1 MFQRRAGFLVTAAFL
16 FALLGAGLLY
26 DDLSARAGE
35 GSYENVRLLTQVV
48 EQVRE
53 KYVDSLPED
62 ELYLRAIRGLVES
75 LDPYSEFLTRDEYD
89 DLKVHTTGNYQGLGI
104 SIDIRDQILT
114 VVAPIEGTPAY
125 EAGVHPGDK
134 IVQVDGESTEGWTS
148 ERAVN
153 ELRGPAGSKVVLTVV
168 REGLS
173 EPLAFTIMRKAIEI
187 PSVPYS
193 YILKD
198 GIGYIRFTQF
208 SEKSAREVQSAVEQL
223 RKQGMRSL
231 VLDVRS
237 NPGGLLDQ
245 AIDVSDLF
253 LERGEL
259 IVSTRGR
266 VEEQNRKYYAHDDVN
281 YGTFPIVVLVNEGT
295 ASASEIL
302 AGALQDHDRALILG
316 RVTFGKGLVQSLFP
330 LEGGEAALK
339 LTTARYYTPSGRN
352 IQKEEKTHPAFDLIQ
367 DEDVPPVVEAAKQ
380 SGSVPDSLIFRTE
393 SGRTVY
399 GGGGIT
405 PDFVVSDTLSTIGR
419 KLVQELNARSLY
431 FDYGVHYRSAH
442 PSLPSDYQLT
452 PADVEDFKSFVRD
465 HGVYFADE
473 EFAAESE
480 FIVTALRFVLIEQ
493 YHGQGVARKQVMEG
507 DKPLEAAV
515 ELLEDGDT
523 LKDVFRLAEARGRG
537 MQAAVSPGQA
547 AAQAASVPDRAA
559 TKAAG
564 QPR

>member
-16 FALLGAGLLY
+16 AAVLAAGLLY
-26 DDLSARAGE
+26 DDLSARNGG

-53 KYVDSLPED
+53 KYVDALSED
-62 ELYLRAIRGLVES
+62 ELYQRAIRGLVES
-75 LDPYSEFLTRDEYD
+75 LDPYSEFLTRDQYD

-104 SIDIRDQILT
+104 SIDIRDDILT

-125 EAGVHPGDK
+125 SAGVHPGDK
-134 IVQVDGESTEGWTS
+134 IVQVDGESTEGWNS
-148 ERAVN
+148 EQAVN

-168 REGLS
+168 REGVS
-173 EPLAFTIMRKAIEI
+173 EALTFTIVRQAIEI
-187 PSVPYS
+187 PSVPYF

-281 YGTFPIVVLVNEGT
+281 YGTFPIAVLVNEGT

-316 RVTFGKGLVQSLFP
+316 RTTFGKGLVQSLFP
-330 LEGGEAALK
+330 LESGQAALK

-352 IQKEEKTHPAFDLIQ
+352 IQKEEKGHAVFDVI
-367 DEDVPPVVEAAKQ
+367 DEEDVAPVVEAAKQ
-380 SGSVPDSLIFRTE
+380 GGGVPDSLVFRTE
-393 SGRTVY
+393 SGRTVF

-405 PDFVVSDTLSTIGR
+405 PDLLVSDTLSTIGR

-431 FDYGVHYRSAH
+431 FDYGVHYRASHA
-442 PSLPSDYQLT
+442 SLARDYL
-452 PADVEDFKSFVRD
+452 PGPEDIADFKSFIRD
-465 HGVYFADE
+465 HGVYYADE

-480 FIVTALRFVLIEQ
+480 FITNALRFVLIEQ
-493 YHGQGVARKQVMEG
+493 YYGQGVARKQVMEG
-507 DKPLEAAV
+507 DKALAEAV
-515 ELLEDGDT
+515 ELLEGADT
-523 LKDVFRLAEARGRG
+523 LKDVFRLADARGKE
-537 MQAAVSPGQA
+537 MQAAVSPEQA
-547 AAQAASVPDRAA
+547 AGEAAAA
-559 TKAAG
+559 GPGSAAG

>member
-1 MFQRRAGFLVTAAFL
+1 MIQRRAGFLVTAAFL
-16 FALLGAGLLY
+16 VAVLGAGLLY
-26 DDLSARAGE
+26 DDLSARAG
-35 GSYENVRLLTQVV
+35 GGAYQDVRLLSEVV
-48 EQVRE
+48 GQVRD
-53 KYVDSLPED
+53 KYVDALPED
-62 ELYLRAIRGLVES
+62 SLYVRAIRGMVES
-75 LDPYSEFLTRDEYD
+75 LDPYSEFLTRDQYD

-104 SIDIRDQILT
+104 SIDIRDDVLT

-125 EAGVHPGDK
+125 DAGVHPGDK
-134 IVQVDGESTEGWTS
+134 IVQVDGKSTEGWTS

-153 ELRGPAGSKVVLTVV
+153 ELRGPAGSGVVLTSV
-168 REGLS
+168 REAVR
-173 EPLAFTIMRKAIEI
+173 EPLTFTIVRKAIEI

-193 YILKD
+193 YVLKD

-223 RKQGMRSL
+223 RKQGMKSL
-231 VLDVRS
+231 ILDVRS

-253 LERGEL
+253 LGRGEI
-259 IVSTRGR
+259 IVSTKGR

-316 RVTFGKGLVQSLFP
+316 RTTFGKGLVQSLFP
-330 LEGGEAALK
+330 LEGGQAALK

-352 IQKEEKTHPAFDLIQ
+352 IQREEKAHPVFDLIQ
-367 DEDVPPVVEAAKQ
+367 DEEEAPVVETARQTGA
-380 SGSVPDSLIFRTE
+380 VPDSLVFRTE

-405 PDFVVSDTLSTIGR
+405 PDLLVSDTLSTAGR
-419 KLVQELNARSLY
+419 NLVAELNARSLY

-442 PSLPSDYQLT
+442 GTLPDDYRPT
-452 PADVEDFKSFVRD
+452 SEDIDEFKRFVRD
-465 HGVYFADE
+465 RGIYFADE
-473 EFAAESE
+473 EFDAERD
-480 FIVTALRFVLIEQ
+480 FIVNALRFVLIEQ
-493 YHGQGVARKQVMEG
+493 YHGQGVARREVMEG
-507 DKPLEAAV
+507 DKTLTTAV
-515 ELLEDGDT
+515 DLLEHGDT
-523 LKDVFRLAEARGRG
+523 LQEVFRLADARGR
-537 MQAAVSPGQA
+537 QVQAAAVSPDQA
-547 AAQAASVPDRAA
+547 AAQAATEER
-559 TKAAG
+559 TTQAG